1 MPCLWSL
8 HMPMR
13 KKILMMGVFAT
24 GFLACIT
31 SIVRTYYSFQVA
43 KSSDKSY
50 KLELMGLWGWA
61 ELAIGIIVGCLPV
74 MPKFIQQVGPKV
86 LKSLSFRSK
95 YKLRPARNLEI
106 RVKAPSGNAFTRI
119 QQPFAKD
126 AHLSISESLIDP
138 YSPPAQFQ
146 GDCLTRGIFDSPI
159 SNAIIAHEST
169 QPPGVVF
176 ASRGDDLEYGRK

>member
-1 MPCLWSL
+1 M
-8 HMPMR
+8 
-13 KKILMMGVFAT
+13 
-24 GFLACIT
+24 
-31 SIVRTYYSFQVA
+31 RTYYSFQIA

-50 KLELMGLWGWA
+50 KLTLMGLWGWA
-61 ELAIGIIVGCLPV
+61 ELAIGIIVGCLPI

-106 RVKAPSGNAFTRI
+106 GVKAPSGNAFTKI
-119 QQPFAKD
+119 QQPLVED
-126 AHLSISESLIDP
+126 VHLSISESSIDS
-138 YSPPAQFQ
+138 YSPQARFQ
-146 GDCLTRGIFDSPI
+146 GAYLTRGRFDSPL

-176 ASRGDDLEYGRK
+176 ASRRDDLEYGRK